1 MIKSNSSS
9 SFDPAKQNDFLNKA
23 FEVTSSY
30 LSQKLIE
37 LEISD
42 ITTKASLQNLK
53 ESLQIIS
60 NELNELINE
69 EMKQAAEKKEL
80 SLSDLIKKIN
90 IEKIENMKPMH
101 NNSNHKSKSLE
112 KGMKIPNHEN
122 IKQNQDLAHDNKSKK
137 DASPPKTSQL
147 LSKTQNLSSIKEEKE
162 NKTLKKEISK
172 KLIQKDLYMKYF
184 SNPSNDKKLTSL
196 ISRSQTTRGRENDK
210 NGKIME
216 DKRSRRNLEKKEE
229 RKDIPKIKIIS
240 ASCDTRSKSLNN
252 KFLNYYYFFDKNS
265 NKVEN

>member
-9 SFDPAKQNDFLNKA
+9 FDPVKLNDFICEA

-30 LSQKLIE
+30 LSKKLTE

-42 ITTKASLQNLK
+42 ITTKISLQNLK
-53 ESLQIIS
+53 ESLQLIS

-69 EMKQAAEKKEL
+69 EENKVAEKKEL

-90 IEKIENMKPMH
+90 IEKI
-101 NNSNHKSKSLE
+101 NNEKHIHSNSMNKSKSLE
-112 KGMKIPNHEN
+112 KNVALPNSVN
-122 IKQNQDLAHDNKSKK
+122 FKYNQDFAYDRKDKK
-137 DASPPKTSQL
+137 DASPPKRNQMF
-147 LSKTQNLSSIKEEKE
+147 SKTQNLASVKEETE

-172 KLIQKDLYMKYF
+172 KQIQKDLYIKYF
-184 SNPSNDKKLTSL
+184 SNQSNDKKLNSL
-196 ISRSQTTRGRENDK
+196 ISGSQTTRGRDIDK

-229 RKDIPKIKIIS
+229 RRNIPKIIITS

-265 NKVEN
+265 NNKSEN